1 MSGRSVVIA
10 GASGLVGSHC
20 LQHLL
25 AHDDV
30 AKVTAF
36 VRKPLGVTH
45 AKLQERP
52 LGDVDPRGARAPWD
66 MPKDVDDAHC
76 ALGTT
81 MKKAGSRDAFMKVD
95 RDTVLA
101 FARAAREA
109 GARRFV
115 LVSSLGA
122 DARSV
127 NFYLRVKG
135 EVERD
140 VGKLGFDAV
149 HILRPSILDGDRAEA
164 RAGEKL
170 GLAAM
175 RGVTRIL
182 GTGFRYAPIHVDTV
196 GRAMVKLAFADARGV
211 TVHESPALQ
220 SFASAPM

>member
-10 GASGLVGSHC
+10 GTSGLVGSHC
-20 LQHLL
+20 LTHLL

-36 VRKPLGVTH
+36 VRKPLSLKH
-45 AKLQERP
+45 AKLSERP
-52 LGDVDPRGARAPWD
+52 LGDVDPRGAPWD

-81 MKKAGSRDAFMKVD
+81 MKKAGSREAFVKID
-95 RDTVLA
+95 RDMVLA

-122 DARSV
+122 DPRSM

-149 HILRPSILDGDRAEA
+149 HVLRPSVLDGDRAEA
-164 RAGEKL
+164 RPAERFSISAL
-170 GLAAM
+170 
-175 RGVTRIL
+175 RGVTRVL

-196 GRAMVKLAFADARGV
+196 GRAMVKLAFTDVRGV
-211 TVHESPALQ
+211 TTHESPALQ
-220 SFASAPM
+220 SFASVPM